1 MSVTLDY
8 SASYS
13 LDFAA
18 TRRERGRAWLLPI
31 PMHLISSCPAAGR
44 PHRPATAAS
53 RERNSVKL
61 TRPVSCESE
70 PSDQPRSHRDQRA
83 PREERGATP
92 GERRTIHQSGLK
104 LGDADRARAVRVD
117 GGEPLPELRVC
128 PWGRPDGRRGPPVR
142 RLRGRRAVPVR
153 RGRAVL
159 GAGGTL
165 LVGNAGRA
173 LAVVRGLGG
182 VSLRAAVVEG
192 HQIAR
197 GVD

>member
-1 MSVTLDY
+1 MPALHPSPRRPCRVRHIGKVKTL
-8 SASYS
+8 
-13 LDFAA
+13 
-18 TRRERGRAWLLPI
+18 TG
-31 PMHLISSCPAAGR
+31 
-44 PHRPATAAS
+44 
-53 RERNSVKL
+53 
-61 TRPVSCESE
+61 PVSCAGTNTISVDR
-70 PSDQPRSHRDQRA
+70 PGHTSPHST
-83 PREERGATP
+83 RGRNHEGCGTQ
-92 GERRTIHQSGLK
+92 EWSIETRRLTVHQSGLK

-117 GGEPLPELRVC
+117 GGEPLPELGVR
-128 PWGRPDGRRGPPVR
+128 PWGRADGRRGPPVR